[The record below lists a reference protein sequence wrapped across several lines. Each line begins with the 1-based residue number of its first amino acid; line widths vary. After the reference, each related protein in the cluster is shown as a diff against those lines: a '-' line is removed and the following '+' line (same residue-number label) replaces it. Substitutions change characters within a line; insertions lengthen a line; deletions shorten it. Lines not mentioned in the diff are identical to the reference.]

1 MPELWT
7 GRTVCGLS
15 ETLTTTLRF
24 LFNKSGP
31 STVHPYMKRITLYN
45 FLPMRILF
53 LLAFL
58 WSVGSV
64 QALAQ
69 NPPSSEYATA
79 ADSDP
84 EARALL
90 DKLHAKYEGLG
101 PLRAD
106 FRLELEFAEQP
117 KEVQQG
123 VLIRAGERYRVSMGD
138 RDVLSDGQALYLI
151 LHRNKEVQINDI
163 PEEGEAQGSFSPQ
176 AILNLHQSDQFV
188 YVMGG
193 LVSRNGQALQ
203 QIEFKPLDPYADYSK
218 LRMEV
223 DPRANELV
231 SATAFGKDGSR
242 YILIL
247 DKIGSAE
254 LPEGFFTFNEA
265 DYPDYYVED
274 LRQ

>member
-1 MPELWT
+1 
-7 GRTVCGLS
+7 
-15 ETLTTTLRF
+15 
-24 LFNKSGP
+24 
-31 STVHPYMKRITLYN
+31 MKRITLYN

-242 YILIL
+242 YTLIL